1 MQTLFSYLP
10 SLVTI
15 VAIFGG
21 IALLGVLLVKFY
33 TLVPKEKAL
42 IRTGVGGEKVMMS
55 GGLFVLPGFHKAQ
68 WVSLRTVKLSVKRDG
83 HDSLITGDKLRVDV
97 NTEFFLRVSNNVESV
112 ATASQTLGDTS
123 TDMAALKN
131 LVEAKF
137 IDALRSVAATMTMH
151 ELHEK
156 RAEFVRQVQALVKV
170 DLEKNGLELE
180 SVALTSLNQT
190 EKSFFSSENAF
201 DAEGLAALTR
211 QTEARRKEVNAI
223 EQETR
228 VAIATKDL
236 EATQQTLALKR
247 ATSEAELRNAQEI
260 ATMTAT
266 QAAEVARVQAEGRAA
281 AEAARLEAE
290 RRIGENTATTQR
302 AVKEVE
308 ITAAT
313 ALQVAAQDQA
323 IAVANKSREEAS
335 AAAQAAA
342 ARAEAVK
349 AEERVTTAREVEIA
363 ERNKAVALV
372 KAEERAREDS
382 TAVVVAA
389 EAQKTAAEHIA
400 AANRTQAEGE
410 RDAAVARAAGTVAEG
425 EAEARALHAKNE
437 AANLLSPELIAQ
449 QVKLA
454 LFAALPGIIE
464 QSVKPMQ
471 NIDSIR
477 IAEVGGLS
485 GGASGSAGSAG
496 GNGSNGGGLGNEV
509 VNAALRYR
517 TAQPVVDGLLA
528 EVGLKGGGD
537 MNALLSSAAAAAG
550 VTMGA
555 ADAAPAPVVF
565 AADPATSV

>member
-1 MQTLFSYLP
+1 MTAYLP
-10 SLVTI
+10 IIFTI
-15 VAIFGG
+15 VSVLVG
-21 IALLGVLLVKFY
+21 IALLGFMLVKFY

-42 IRTGVGGEKVMMS
+42 IRTGIGGEAVVMS
-55 GGLFVLPGFHKAQ
+55 GGIFVVPGFHKEQ
-68 WVSLRTVKLSVKRDG
+68 WVSLRTVKLPVKRDG
-83 HDSLITGDKLRVDV
+83 HESLITGDKLRVDV
-97 NTEFFLRVSNNVESV
+97 TTEFFLRVA
-112 ATASQTLGDTS
+112 ATEDAVKIASQTLGDTS
-123 TDMAALKN
+123 TDMNALRN

-156 RAEFVRQVQALVKV
+156 RAEFVRQVKAMVKS
-170 DLEKNGLELE
+170 DLEMNGLELE
-180 SVALTSLNQT
+180 TVALTSLNQT
-190 EKSFFSSENAF
+190 ERQYFNSENAF

-211 QTEARRKEVNAI
+211 QTETRRKEVNDI
-223 EQETR
+223 EQDTR

-236 EATQQTLALKR
+236 DTTEKTLALAR
-247 ATSEAELRNAQEI
+247 STSEAQLQNSKEI
-260 ATMTAT
+260 ATMTAA
-266 QAAEVARVQAEGRAA
+266 QEAEVARVQAVGRAD
-281 AEAARLEAE
+281 AESARFDAE
-290 RRIGENTATTQR
+290 RRIGESKATTER
-302 AVKEVE
+302 SVKEVQ

-313 ALQVAAQDQA
+313 ALQVAAQNQA
-323 IAVANKSREEAS
+323 IEVANKSRDE
-335 AAAQAAA
+335 AAA
-342 ARAEAVK
+342 AAAAAEARALAVT
-349 AEERVTTAREVEIA
+349 AEEKVTTAREVEVA
-363 ERNKAVALV
+363 NRSKAVALV
-372 KAEERAREDS
+372 KAEEKAREDS

-425 EAEARALHAKNE
+425 EADARALHAKNE

-454 LFAALPGIIE
+454 LLAALPAIIE

-477 IAEVGGLS
+477 IAEVGGLA
-485 GGASGSAGSAG
+485 GGASGGSSAAGSA
-496 GNGSNGGGLGNEV
+496 SSGGLGNEV

-537 MNALLSSAAAAAG
+537 MNALLSSAAGAAG
-550 VTMGA
+550 VMMGA
-555 ADAAPAPVVF
+555 ADVAPAPV
-565 AADPATSV
+565 ADTAVVSE

>member
-1 MQTLFSYLP
+1 MNTLLSFLP
-10 SLVTI
+10 SIVSI
-15 VAIFGG
+15 VAVLGG
-21 IALLGVLLVKFY
+21 IALVGLLLVKFY

-42 IRTGVGGEKVMMS
+42 IRTGVGGEKVEMS
-55 GGLFVLPGFHKAQ
+55 GGIFVVPGFHKAQ
-68 WVSLRTVKLSVKRDG
+68 WVSLRTVKLPVNRAG

-97 NTEFFLRVSNNVESV
+97 TAEFFLRVAANTESV
-112 ATASQTLGDTS
+112 QMASQTLGDTS
-123 TDMAALKN
+123 TDTGALRN

-156 RAEFVRQVQALVKV
+156 RAEFVRQVQTLLKG

-190 EKSFFSSENAF
+190 EKSVFNPENAF

-211 QTEARRKEVNAI
+211 QTEARRKEVNDI
-223 EQETR
+223 EQDTK
-228 VAIATKDL
+228 VLIATKDL
-236 EATQQTLALKR
+236 DAAQKTLSLKL
-247 ATSEAELRNAQEI
+247 ATSQAELKNAQEI
-260 ATMTAT
+260 AALTAA
-266 QAAEVARVQAEGRAA
+266 QQAEVARVQAESQAA
-281 AEAARLEAE
+281 AEAARLESQ
-290 RRIGENTATTQR
+290 RQIGESTATTQR

-308 ITAAT
+308 IAAAT
-313 ALQVAAQDQA
+313 ALQVAAQNQA
-323 IAVANKSREEAS
+323 IEVANKSREEA
-335 AAAQAAA
+335 AAA
-342 ARAEAVK
+342 AAASEARALAVT
-349 AEERVTTAREVEIA
+349 AEEKVTTAREVEVA
-363 ERNKAVALV
+363 NRNKAVALV
-372 KAEERAREDS
+372 KADEKAREDS

-400 AANRTQAEGE
+400 AASRTQAEGE

-425 EAEARALHAKNE
+425 EAQAQALRAKNE

-454 LFAALPGIIE
+454 LLQSLPAIIE
-464 QSVKPMQ
+464 QTVKPLQ

-477 IAEVGGLS
+477 IAEVGGL
-485 GGASGSAGSAG
+485 AG
-496 GNGSNGGGLGNEV
+496 GTSGAVGSNGSNGGGLGNEV

-550 VTMGA
+550 VSMGA
-555 ADAAPAPVVF
+555 AEAAPAPVVF
-565 AADPATSV
+565 AADPAVTE